1 MERKVI
7 SNEKGVFECPL
18 CHSEAYVYVLAH
30 RPDGSDRVTSLMQCL
45 GCTVTFTDPVKFSR
59 PRKMLLVRNLCM
71 GDFWY
76 IQPEDGGPSYASEGL
91 PLHNYP
97 RKPRGTRDER

>member
-7 SNEKGVFECPL
+7 THEKGVFECPL
-18 CHSEAYVYVLAH
+18 CHSEAYLCVLSRNA
-30 RPDGSDRVTSLMQCL
+30 DGSTRATSLLQCV
-45 GCTVTFTDPVKFSR
+45 GCTATFTDPVKFSR
-59 PRKMLLVRNLCM
+59 PRKMILKKNVLM

-76 IQPEDGGPSYASEGL
+76 IEPEDGGPSYASEGL

-97 RKPRGTRDER
+97 RKPRGSGNDR